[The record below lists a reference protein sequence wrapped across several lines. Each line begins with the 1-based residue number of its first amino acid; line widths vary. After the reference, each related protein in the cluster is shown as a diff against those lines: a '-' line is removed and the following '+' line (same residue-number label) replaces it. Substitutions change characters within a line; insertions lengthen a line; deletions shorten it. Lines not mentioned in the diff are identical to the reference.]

1 MGSIKFRWNP
11 AGYRELKNSGK
22 VQALITSKAYDVKAA
37 ATASLS
43 TGGYRAINDFET
55 HDVTI
60 SKDATKAK
68 IVATHSLHATRSQN
82 KRKTLTKALGNAS
95 KG

>member
-1 MGSIKFRWNP
+1 MGSIKFKWNP
-11 AGYRELKNSGK
+11 AGYRELKNSGR
-22 VQALITSKAYDVKAA
+22 VQALVNSKAQAVKSSAN
-37 ATASLS
+37 SMLS
-43 TGGYRAINDFET
+43 TGGYRAIGDFEV

-68 IVATHSLHATRSQN
+68 IVATHSLHAMRSQN

>member
-1 MGSIKFRWNP
+1 MGSFKFKWSP
-11 AGYRELKNSGK
+11 SGYRDVKNSAG
-22 VQALITSKAYDVKAA
+22 VQALVSSKAKAVKTQANSMLSAGGYYAIDDFEIHDVK
-37 ATASLS
+37 
-43 TGGYRAINDFET
+43 
-55 HDVTI
+55 I

-68 IVATHSLHATRSQN
+68 IVVTHSLHAMRSQN